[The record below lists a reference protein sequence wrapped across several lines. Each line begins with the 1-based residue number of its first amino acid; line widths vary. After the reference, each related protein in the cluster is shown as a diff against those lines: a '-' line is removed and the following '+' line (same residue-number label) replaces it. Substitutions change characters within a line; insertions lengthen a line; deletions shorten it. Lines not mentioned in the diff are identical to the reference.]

1 MLKELGV
8 VEKAS
13 AHEAVVLVERSSA
26 CEQCRSR
33 GACEVLSG
41 RTMRVE
47 IENELGAKEGDRV
60 EISLPA
66 ASVLKVSFL
75 VYLVP
80 VAALVAGAYLGN
92 TWAEGRMTDPTPYA
106 VAAGVL
112 AMIGSFLLL
121 RRLERSASQSS
132 SSYRPR
138 ISRILGPEDAD
149 PSEASPPSCDS
160 R

>member
-1 MLKELGV
+1 MLKETGF

-13 AHEAVVLVERSSA
+13 PETAVVLVERSSA

-33 GACEVLSG
+33 GACEMLSG

-47 IENELGAKEGDRV
+47 VANELGAEEGDRV

-66 ASVLKVSFL
+66 ASFLKLSFL

-80 VAALVAGAYLGN
+80 VAALVAGAYLGDL
-92 TWAEGRMTDPTPYA
+92 WVEGTVEDPTLYA
-106 VAAGVL
+106 LSAGIL
-112 AMIGSFLLL
+112 AMLRSFLIV
-121 RRLERSASQSS
+121 RRFERNASRPSS
-132 SSYRPR
+132 VYLPR
-138 ISRILGPEDAD
+138 MSRILPA
-149 PSEASPPSCDS
+149 SEAGPSPSACDS

>member
-1 MLKELGV
+1 MLTETGV

-13 AHEAVVLVERSSA
+13 PEIAVVLVERSSA

-33 GACEVLSG
+33 GACEMLSG

-47 IENELGAKEGDRV
+47 VANELGAEEGDRV

-66 ASVLKVSFL
+66 ASVLKLSFL

-80 VAALVAGAYLGN
+80 VAALVAGAYVGN
-92 TWAEGRMTDPTPYA
+92 LWVEGTVEDPTPYA
-106 VAAGVL
+106 LAAGVL
-112 AMIGSFLLL
+112 AMVGAFLLV
-121 RRLERSASQSS
+121 RRFERSASRPSS
-132 SSYRPR
+132 DYLPR
-138 ISRILGPEDAD
+138 MSRVLPA
-149 PSEASPPSCDS
+149 SEGGPPSSACDS

>member
-1 MLKELGV
+1 MLKEPGV

-13 AHEAVVLVERSSA
+13 PHQAVVLVEQSSA

-41 RTMRVE
+41 KTMRVE
-47 IENELGAKEGDRV
+47 LSNELGAKEGDRV
-60 EISLPA
+60 EITIPA

-80 VAALVAGAYLGN
+80 VAALVAGAYVGN
-92 TWAEGRMTDPTPYA
+92 IWAEGRTADPTPYA
-106 VAAGVL
+106 VATGML

-121 RRLERSASQSS
+121 RRFERAASQASS
-132 SSYRPR
+132 KYRPR
-138 ISRILGPEDAD
+138 MSRIL
-149 PSEASPPSCDS
+149 ASNEEVPPSSDS
-160 R
+160 K

>member
-1 MLKELGV
+1 MLKETGF

-13 AHEAVVLVERSSA
+13 PETAVVLVERSSA

-33 GACEVLSG
+33 GACEMLSG

-47 IENELGAKEGDRV
+47 VANELGAEEGDRV

-66 ASVLKVSFL
+66 ASFLKLSFL

-92 TWAEGRMTDPTPYA
+92 LWVEGTVEDPTPYA
-106 VAAGVL
+106 LSAGIL
-112 AMIGSFLLL
+112 AMLGSFLLV
-121 RRLERSASQSS
+121 RRLERNASRPSS
-132 SSYRPR
+132 DYLPR
-138 ISRILGPEDAD
+138 MSRILPV
-149 PSEASPPSCDS
+149 SEAGPPRSACDS